1 MNEFF
6 SNPLFGLTLTLGTY
20 VVSDKFL
27 RRVKLPIINPL
38 VLSIVVIIFFLHFTG
53 ISYDSYNVGGEFMTM
68 LITPATVALALPLYK
83 SFHLL
88 KENFFPVM
96 AAILA
101 GIVANCF
108 VTLGIS
114 YFFSLNKGI
123 VISLLPK
130 SVTTAISVDLSQSM
144 GGINAVTLA
153 IVVSTGIFG
162 SLIASHVFKL
172 LRIKSPVA
180 RGVALGST
188 SHAIGTARAIELGE
202 VEGIISGL
210 AICVNGMMTVFLLPL
225 LFQPFAH
232 LF

>member
-1 MNEFF
+1 
-6 SNPLFGLTLTLGTY
+6 
-20 VVSDKFL
+20 
-27 RRVKLPIINPL
+27 
-38 VLSIVVIIFFLHFTG
+38 
-53 ISYDSYNVGGEFMTM
+53 MTM